1 MDTGN
6 PREVALTA
14 ISLLD
19 LTNLNDDCTPADIEA
34 LCARAQ
40 TPHGNAAAI
49 CIWPRF
55 VSQAAKLLAGTG
67 IRIATVVNFPCGDL
81 ETDEVVAETRQAI
94 EDGADE
100 IDMVLDY
107 RAFMAGERVKVA
119 DQMAAVRA
127 ACADPVLLKVILE
140 TGVLEDED
148 VIRAACGLAISAGA
162 DFLKTSTGKVE
173 VNATPEAARIL
184 LGAIRQSG
192 RPIGFKAAGGI
203 RTTQDAAL
211 YLRLADEIMG
221 EGWLG
226 PRTFRFGA
234 SGVLTN
240 LLATLDG
247 DAETGGSGY

>member
-6 PREVALTA
+6 PREVALKA

-19 LTNLNDDCTPADIEA
+19 LTNLNDDCAPADIEA

-40 TPHGNAAAI
+40 TPHGKVAAI

-55 VSQAAKLLAGTG
+55 VAQAAKLLAGTG
-67 IRIATVVNFPCGDL
+67 IRIATVVNFPGGDMA
-81 ETDEVVAETRQAI
+81 TADVVAETRQAI
-94 EDGADE
+94 ADGADE

-107 RAFMAGERVKVA
+107 RGFMAGEREQVA
-119 DQMAAVRA
+119 GQMAAVRA
-127 ACADPVLLKVILE
+127 ACAEPVVLKVILE
-140 TGVLEDED
+140 TGELQDED
-148 VIRAACGLAISAGA
+148 IIRAASGLAISAGA
-162 DFLKTSTGKVE
+162 DFLKTSTGKVA
-173 VNATPEAARIL
+173 VNATPEAARTL

-192 RPIGFKAAGGI
+192 KPVGFKAAGGI

-221 EGWLG
+221 EGWSSPQTL
-226 PRTFRFGA
+226 RFGA
-234 SGVLTN
+234 SGVLAN

-247 DAETGGSGY
+247 AEQAGSSGY

>member
-6 PREVALTA
+6 PRDVAVKA

-19 LTNLNDDCTPADIEA
+19 LTNLNEDCTPADIEA

-55 VSQAAKLLAGTG
+55 VAQARPLLAGTG
-67 IRIATVVNFPCGDL
+67 IRIATVVNFPGGELPTNDVL
-81 ETDEVVAETRQAI
+81 AETRQAI
-94 EDGADE
+94 ADGADE
-100 IDMVLDY
+100 IDMVMDY
-107 RAFMAGERVKVA
+107 RAFMAGERDRVA

-127 ACADPVLLKVILE
+127 ACAAPVLLKVILE
-140 TGVLEDED
+140 TGVLEDEG

-184 LGAIRQSG
+184 LGSIRQSG
-192 RPIGFKAAGGI
+192 KPIGFKAAGGI

-211 YLRLADEIMG
+211 YLRLAEEIMG

-226 PRTFRFGA
+226 PQTFRFGA

-240 LLATLDG
+240 LLATLAG
-247 DAETGGSGY
+247 AEQTGGSGY